1 MQNLLPQPKL
11 KPGNLIRTKKSPHSL
26 DQPDGSGYFYCFRE
40 QEPYSL
46 DEPEGGGYFYCFCEQ
61 DGMTHPI
68 KHGSVGIVIN
78 MSRVSS
84 IGNKIV
90 DILFNGSEKI
100 VSIAYYD
107 DQHGNPLWCDILQ

>member
-11 KPGNLIRTKKSPHSL
+11 KPGNLIRTKRSPT
-26 DQPDGSGYFYCFRE
+26 DPDRPDRSGFF
-40 QEPYSL
+40 
-46 DEPEGGGYFYCFCEQ
+46 FCEQ

-68 KHGSVGIVIN
+68 KYGSIGLIIN
-78 MSRVSS
+78 MSRVSA
-84 IGNKIV
+84 IGNNVI
-90 DILFNGSEKI
+90 DILFNDSEKI

>member
-1 MQNLLPQPKL
+1 MSMNPKL

-26 DQPDGSGYFYCFRE
+26 DQPDGSGYFYCF
-40 QEPYSL
+40 
-46 DEPEGGGYFYCFCEQ
+46 CEQ
-61 DGMTHPI
+61 DQMSHSI
-68 KHGSVGIVIN
+68 SYGSIGIVIN

-90 DILFNGSEKI
+90 DILFNSSEKI

-107 DQHGNPLWCDILQ
+107 DQHGNPLWCDIIQ

>member
-1 MQNLLPQPKL
+1 MNPKL
-11 KPGNLIRTKKSPHSL
+11 KPGNLIRTKKSPS
-26 DQPDGSGYFYCFRE
+26 
-40 QEPYSL
+40 SL
-46 DEPEGGGYFYCFCEQ
+46 DEPEGGGYFYCEQ

-107 DQHGNPLWCDILQ
+107 DQHGNPLWCDIIQ

>member
-11 KPGNLIRTKKSPHSL
+11 KPGNLIRTKKSPSSH
-26 DQPDGSGYFYCFRE
+26 DEPDGS
-40 QEPYSL
+40 
-46 DEPEGGGYFYCFCEQ
+46 GYFYCFCEQ

-68 KHGSVGIVIN
+68 KYGSVGIVIN

-84 IGNKIV
+84 IGNEIV

-107 DQHGNPLWCDILQ
+107 DQHGNPLWCDIIQ

>member
-1 MQNLLPQPKL
+1 MDNAHNKMEMNPKL
-11 KPGNLIRTKKSPHSL
+11 KPGNLIQTKKSPADFSCL
-26 DQPDGSGYFYCFRE
+26 NGPDRSGMF
-40 QEPYSL
+40 
-46 DEPEGGGYFYCFCEQ
+46 FCEQ

-68 KHGSVGIVIN
+68 KIGSIGIIIN
-78 MSRVSS
+78 MNRVSS

-107 DQHGNPLWCDILQ
+107 DQYGDPMWCDIIQ

>member
-1 MQNLLPQPKL
+1 MQNLLPQQPKL
-11 KPGNLIRTKKSPHSL
+11 KPGNLIQTKKSPADISG
-26 DQPDGSGYFYCFRE
+26 PDRSGMF
-40 QEPYSL
+40 
-46 DEPEGGGYFYCFCEQ
+46 FCEQ

-68 KHGSVGIVIN
+68 KIGSIGIIIN

-107 DQHGNPLWCDILQ
+107 DQYGNPMWCDIIQ

>member
-1 MQNLLPQPKL
+1 MQNLLPQQPKL
-11 KPGNLIRTKKSPHSL
+11 KPGNLIQTKKSPADTSG
-26 DQPDGSGYFYCFRE
+26 PDRSGMF
-40 QEPYSL
+40 
-46 DEPEGGGYFYCFCEQ
+46 FCEQ

-68 KHGSVGIVIN
+68 KLGSIGIIIN
-78 MSRVSS
+78 MNRVSA

-107 DQHGNPLWCDILQ
+107 DQYGNPMWCDIIQ